1 MQYSFRFAVLWLMLI
16 SLLSSFGS
24 TAQTNAFQSP
34 YNLSWQLD
42 IPMGAVAV
50 GMGTAYLIM
59 DKQTEPLSFAALQ
72 ALDRNQVPLFDRD
85 ATYNWSKPVK
95 TTSDVF
101 LYSSM
106 AIPSLL
112 FIDKKIQKDYL
123 QVGTIWAQTFALNAA
138 LTSLTKVLVKR
149 PRPFLYNKNV
159 PAHYKEESDGRY
171 SFFSGHTS
179 VSAAMCFMTAK
190 IYHDYN
196 PNSRAVPWVWLG
208 AATVPAITG
217 ILRNQTGKHFW
228 TDIIT
233 GYLVGAAIGI
243 LVPELHKIRF

>member
-1 MQYSFRFAVLWLMLI
+1 
-16 SLLSSFGS
+16 
-24 TAQTNAFQSP
+24 
-34 YNLSWQLD
+34 
-42 IPMGAVAV
+42 MGAVAV

-59 DKQTEPLSFAALQ
+59 DAQTKPLSFAEIQ
-72 ALDRNQVPLFDRD
+72 ALDRNNVSAFDRD
-85 ATYNWSKPVK
+85 ATYHWSKPIK
-95 TTSDVF
+95 TTSDIF
-101 LYSSM
+101 LYTSM
-106 AIPSLL
+106 GVPSLL

-138 LTSLTKVLVKR
+138 VTSLTKVLVKR
-149 PRPFLYNKNV
+149 PRPLLYNKNV
-159 PAHYKEESDGRY
+159 PAHYQEDRDSRY

-179 VSAAMCFMTAK
+179 VSAAMYFMTAK

-196 PNSRAVPWVWLG
+196 PNSKAIPWIWIG
-208 AATVPAITG
+208 AATVPAIIG

-233 GYLVGAAIGI
+233 GYVVGAAIGI